1 MTASKQSKGDRIP
14 CGAERERREAGRG
27 TEAGKPLSGGTN
39 QARGRKTHFHSLRM
53 KRKEIREGRRREILV
68 I

>member
-1 MTASKQSKGDRIP
+1 MTACKQSQGDRIP
-14 CGAERERREAGRG
+14 CGAERDRREAGRG

-39 QARGRKTHFHSLRM
+39 QARERKIPFHSLWM